1 MLALLVHVLS
11 PLFLTFTVCD
21 PGASPL
27 HPPVG
32 YAPKLPASNWY
43 STPCLLYTSD
53 AADERS
59 SVDLGGRRIIK
70 KKTFGTGLMVMLAL
84 LVHVLSPLFLTFT
97 VCDPGASPLHP
108 PVGYAPK
115 LPASNWYSTPVA
127 GVSVI
132 VPVGTLHVGC
142 VAASTGCSGFF
153 VFGLLVVLGVL
164 VYVFCRLFL
173 MCIVCGPGASPLRP
187 P

>member
-1 MLALLVHVLS
+1 MV
-11 PLFLTFTVCD
+11 
-21 PGASPL
+21 
-27 HPPVG
+27 PVG
-32 YAPKLPASNWY
+32 TAHVGSTAASV
-43 STPCLLYTSD
+43 
-53 AADERS
+53 AVGADGA
-59 SVDLGGRRIIK
+59 L
-70 KKTFGTGLMVMLAL
+70 LMVMLAL

-142 VAASTGCSGFF
+142 VAASTGCSGA
-153 VFGLLVVLGVL
+153 FGTGLMVMLALLVHVLSP
-164 VYVFCRLFL
+164 LFL
-173 MCIVCGPGASPLRP
+173 TFTVCDPGASPLHP
-187 P
+187 PVGYAPKLPASNWYSTPVAGVSVIVPVGTLHVG